1 MLLTQPTRPIQAKK
15 TLRDRAQQPLYE
27 ARPRQKNG
35 LICRK
40 KTMQSTMLICMRD
53 FWDKECN
60 RQLSIV
66 LDTSLFF
73 PQIPSEWAQRGMSPS
88 GMPNSSIS
96 P

>member
-1 MLLTQPTRPIQAKK
+1 MFRTSISNKTCSIGHPFFFFFDILLILWIDLSQPIEY
-15 TLRDRAQQPLYE
+15 L
-27 ARPRQKNG
+27 
-35 LICRK
+35 LIA
-40 KTMQSTMLICMRD
+40 LICMRD

-66 LDTSLFF
+66 IDTSLIF

-88 GMPNSSIS
+88 GMPNSLIY